1 MKIRIDGNPDSENPN
16 LRWIFDS
23 SMPTAEVPKNG
34 LIVKIRI
41 RICAGYS
48 IRRCQDRRSECLDLR
63 KSGYEKFGLA
73 SEIQLVDT
81 KTDVRKNVLIAKLRI
96 YGNLDT
102 VIRLKFLK

>member
-1 MKIRIDGNPDSENPN
+1 MENPDS
-16 LRWIFDS
+16 D
-23 SMPTAEVPKNG
+23 
-34 LIVKIRI
+34 
-41 RICAGYS
+41 CAGYS

-96 YGNLDT
+96 YGNPDT
-102 VIRLKFLK
+102 VIR